1 MINNYLVPLQQKLE
15 ALENLNHTKEK
26 ESSSLEKKLEEKLV
40 NQQVKNNR

>member
-1 MINNYLVPLQQKLE
+1 MK
-15 ALENLNHTKEK
+15 HKKEK